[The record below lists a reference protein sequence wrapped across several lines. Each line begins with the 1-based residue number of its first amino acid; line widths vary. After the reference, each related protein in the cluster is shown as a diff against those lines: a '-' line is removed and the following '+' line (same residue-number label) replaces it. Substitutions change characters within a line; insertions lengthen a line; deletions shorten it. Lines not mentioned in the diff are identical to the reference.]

1 MKSSKKRNIKYTVLS
16 SSVTFSLII
25 TKTIEAIVGFIAISL
40 FKPIWDKIV
49 KWWNNERKTD

>member
-1 MKSSKKRNIKYTVLS
+1 MKSSKKRNFKYTVVS
-16 SSVTFSLII
+16 GSVTLSLII

-49 KWWNNERKTD
+49 KWWNSERKTD

>member
-1 MKSSKKRNIKYTVLS
+1 MKSSKKRNFKYTVVS
-16 SSVTFSLII
+16 GSVTLGLII

>member
-1 MKSSKKRNIKYTVLS
+1 MKSSKKRNFKYTVVSGSL
-16 SSVTFSLII
+16 TLSLII

>member
-49 KWWNNERKTD
+49 KWWKNERKTD

>member
-1 MKSSKKRNIKYTVLS
+1 MKSSKKRNFKYTVIS
-16 SSVTFSLII
+16 GSVTLSLII

-49 KWWNNERKTD
+49 KWWKNERKIN

>member
-1 MKSSKKRNIKYTVLS
+1 MKSSKKRNFQYTVVS
-16 SSVTFSLII
+16 GSVTLSLII

>member
-1 MKSSKKRNIKYTVLS
+1 MKSSKKRNFKYTVVS
-16 SSVTFSLII
+16 GSVTLSLII

>member
-1 MKSSKKRNIKYTVLS
+1 MKPSKKRNIKYTVLS

-49 KWWNNERKTD
+49 KWWKNERKTD